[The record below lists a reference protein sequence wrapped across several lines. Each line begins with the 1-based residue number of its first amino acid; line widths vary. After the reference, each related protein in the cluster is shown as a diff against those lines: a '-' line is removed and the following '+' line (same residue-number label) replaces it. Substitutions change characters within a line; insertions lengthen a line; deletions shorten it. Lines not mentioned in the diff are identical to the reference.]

1 MSAVQ
6 KGRRF
11 ELAVVELLSRYR
23 FVVEHTGGSNDRG
36 VDFRGYW
43 RPSERISLPVIGQCK
58 AYSRR
63 LRPCEVR
70 EMEGTARLHSAPPT
84 LALLVSSNGFSVG
97 STSLLRSLTSPI
109 ALATISLND
118 ASANLVELSLSPKAQ
133 ALLPWLFIG
142 SDYKFN
148 NHRKTVSLLLKKKN
162 GQLIDI
168 RDTTLLSDPPLRHL

>member
-84 LALLVSSNGFSVG
+84 LALLVSSNGFAN
-97 STSLLRSLTSPI
+97 LLRFESPNAI
-109 ALATISLND
+109 PVLGFL
-118 ASANLVELSLSPKAQ
+118 LV
-133 ALLPWLFIG
+133 
-142 SDYKFN
+142 
-148 NHRKTVSLLLKKKN
+148 
-162 GQLIDI
+162 
-168 RDTTLLSDPPLRHL
+168 LRHCFDL